1 MDNKKKVES
10 TYLPDKT
17 SQRERVVIG
26 LSSSLDSLVAAM
38 LLKIQKYDL
47 FAVTIIP
54 GIDSIPVDKSKVLA
68 CHLSEIEL
76 KRVQDFCQQLNIPH
90 LVQKIPGEFQEFV
103 LDSWLGSKL
112 TGTHSRACWSCHDL
126 RMAFLHSKLKDYDA
140 KYLATGHYAKIFHH
154 EGHKTFYIHSSNDEI
169 FDQSSLLARLNHEI
183 LSRLLLPLSDLQKK
197 EVLKLAENFGFTQS
211 EKKLKMHDCFPDDPE
226 FFAFLKSK
234 LPNRFIEGGELSQIQ
249 EGEEVSDHAG
259 ILNLTY
265 GEPVFGLNTNDQ
277 EKLSLA
283 KYSLKDRRG
292 FVASKAYFERHCVL
306 LDNCLLTEET
316 SWLEPVKGVVK
327 LGEDFKD
334 CWVYPKSLQAVFI
347 EWEGDHRVLEGSILT
362 VFKKKGRN
370 AKVLL
375 SGVVRYVSDLPS
387 SKGLDF

>member
-1 MDNKKKVES
+1 MDIKNKVES
-10 TYLPDKT
+10 TYLPDKS
-17 SQRERVVIG
+17 SQKERVVIG
-26 LSSSLDSLVAAM
+26 LSASLDSMVAAM

-54 GIDSIPVDKSKVLA
+54 GLDSFPVDKSKLMA
-68 CHLSEIEL
+68 CHLSETEL

-103 LDSWLGSKL
+103 LESWVGSKL
-112 TGTHSRACWSCHDL
+112 TGTHPRACWSCHDL
-126 RMAFLHSKLKDYDA
+126 RMAFLHSKLKDFDA

-169 FDQSSLLARLNHEI
+169 FDQSSQLARLNHEI

-211 EKKLKMHDCFPDDPE
+211 EKKLKMHECFPDDSE
-226 FFAFLKSK
+226 FLTFLKTKVPS
-234 LPNRFIEGGELSQIQ
+234 RFLEEGELSQLQ
-249 EGEEVSDHAG
+249 YGEGVGDHEG
-259 ILNLTY
+259 VLNLNY
-265 GEPVFGLNTNDQ
+265 GEPVLSLNTNHQ
-277 EKLSLA
+277 EKPSLA

-292 FVASKAYFERHCVL
+292 FVASKAYFDRHCVL

-316 SWLEPVKGVVK
+316 SWLEPLKGAVK
-327 LGEDFKD
+327 LGEEFKD
-334 CWVYPKSLQAVFI
+334 CWVYPKSLQAAFV

-375 SGVVRYVSDLPS
+375 SGVVRYVGDLPS
-387 SKGLDF
+387 SKGQDF